1 MRIAS
6 LAPSNT
12 EILYSLDAEDQIV
25 ASTSLYEHP
34 EIQEEIST
42 VGGWVNPDVEK
53 VKGADPDIVLTSDT
67 LQDEVV
73 RSLRNE
79 GLKVRQL
86 NPENLDEVYE
96 SIHILGDLVGAESK
110 ASKTVSEMKN
120 EISSV
125 NLEGKRIYCEEWI
138 NPPMVSG
145 NWIPDLVREANG
157 EYFIDGGR
165 SREFQTEKLKSFS
178 PEYIFLNICGASE
191 NVDKELVYSR
201 DGWSSISALEN
212 NRVHVIDDKM
222 LNRPSSSIV
231 NGVKK
236 MERVIK

>member
-34 EIQEEIST
+34 ETYDEIT
-42 VGGWVNPDVEK
+42 AGGWINPDIEK
-53 VKGADPDIVLTSDT
+53 VKDVDPDLVLASDT

-79 GLKVRQL
+79 GLKVKQL

-165 SREFQTEKLKSFS
+165 SREFQTEKLKNFN

-212 NRVHVIDDKM
+212 NRVHVIDDKL